1 MQSRVERFK
10 AYREQIAQN
19 VNEEEVEKLVVTEEV
34 INQQNEDTVKRNTL
48 TMSIDQI
55 IEAND
60 EYTSNIRQQRLLEEE
75 KRKKQRTAIKCLIA
89 ILIILLVVVILVSI
103 LRGK

>member
-19 VNEEEVEKLVVTEEV
+19 VNEEGVERLVVTEEV

-60 EYTSNIRQQRLLEEE
+60 EYTSNIRQKRLLEEE

-89 ILIILLVVVILVSI
+89 ILIILLIVVIVVSI
-103 LRGK
+103 LWGK